1 MEKQNKILIGL
12 GIAVVGYLLLKPKAS
27 IDKPVPVNKLT
38 TNIIDAQ
45 TNTIST
51 STTTETTTK
60 AIVEKITKKPVST
73 TTQDT
78 QCDGQ
83 MVTLQNGTTQCVQ
96 AYIITDQERLQNSF
110 TPKDFKNELSTDAF
124 GNLNSLMTMGNDW
137 TWLDGWA
144 GGGTGGPS
152 GMKGGP
158 SDYLWT
164 STGTISS

>member
-27 IDKPVPVNKLT
+27 NKPVPVNKLT
-38 TNIIDAQ
+38 TNTIDAQ

-73 TTQDT
+73 NTLDT
-78 QCDGQ
+78 CDGQ
-83 MVTLQNGTTQCVQ
+83 IVTSQNGTTHCVQ
-96 AYIITDQERLQNSF
+96 PYIITEQERLQNSF
-110 TPKDFKNELSTDAF
+110 TPKDFKNELSIDYF
-124 GNLNSLMTMGNDW
+124 GNLNSFMTASDVYYIG
-137 TWLDGWA
+137 GWA
-144 GGGTGGPS
+144 GTGGPS